1 MKFLY
6 PTSGGD
12 EFVADN
18 NVVEY
23 DFGVCQICYV
33 LVPSHTLCG
42 RTGSALPSHTLCGR
56 TGSALP
62 SHTLCGRTG
71 SALVSCVIAY
81 RYCV

>member
-42 RTGSALPSHTLCGR
+42 RTGSAQAVHYPLIHCVAAQPVHLS
-56 TGSALP
+56 
-62 SHTLCGRTG
+62 
-71 SALVSCVIAY
+71 LVL
-81 RYCV
+81 